1 MIRLNNITVTRN
13 GKTLFERLNWSA
25 ESHEHWVIRGEN
37 GSGKTVLLEILA
49 GIVTPRTGHV
59 AYDFIHET
67 DWTARY
73 NERKQKI
80 HYIPAHALQIFL
92 TSYHD
97 LFYQQRYYS
106 MDESAVP
113 RVRDILGD
121 DLKNL
126 KRFNFPPNLNIDEL
140 LELEVTRLSNGQL
153 KKVLLL
159 KNLLKEI
166 PRVILFD
173 YPFEGLDQDSRK
185 DLINLIDHFA
195 TIFGIQIILTDHH
208 HDLPKV
214 INRTLI
220 LKGGRISTT
229 GPIEPVASIAPVV
242 GDHRE
247 DKQNADAG
255 HPVVEMKNLTIAY
268 QGKKIIENL
277 SWTIRK
283 GERWALTGKNGSGKT
298 TLFSLIFADHPMA
311 YSQQVYLFGKR
322 RGTGES
328 IWDIKKR
335 MTYLG
340 PEQFHFLNP
349 GAVLY
354 TAREFILQQQHNNI
368 AEKLN
373 TLIRFFEAD
382 RFMDNPVRQL
392 SSGELQCMLLINSF
406 LRDKELLLLDEPFQ
420 FLDPER
426 KELLNRYLD
435 QVLHDDTTLIL
446 ITHYEEDIALWT
458 RHRMKLEQKGT

>member
-1 MIRLNNITVTRN
+1 MIKLNNVTISRN
-13 GKTLFERLNWSA
+13 GIALFEKLNWSI
-25 ESHEHWVIRGEN
+25 EKHEHWVIRGEN
-37 GSGKTVLLEILA
+37 GAGKTLLLEILA
-49 GIVTPRTGHV
+49 GMITPIEGNIE
-59 AYDFIHET
+59 YDFIHET

-106 MDESAVP
+106 MDESAIP
-113 RVRDILGD
+113 LVRDILGD
-121 DLKNL
+121 DIKSL
-126 KRFNFPPNLNIDEL
+126 KRFDFPPNLNIDGL
-140 LELEVTRLSNGQL
+140 LELEITRLSNGQL

-195 TIFGIQIILTDHH
+195 NTFAIQIVLTDHH

-220 LKGGRISTT
+220 LKDFKIQPT
-229 GPIEPVASIAPVV
+229 GPIEPSSSIIP
-242 GDHRE
+242 GTLNHKEGNQNE
-247 DKQNADAG
+247 DTSP
-255 HPVVEMKNLTIAY
+255 PVVEMKNLTIAY
-268 QGKKIIENL
+268 KGKKIINNL
-277 SWTIRK
+277 NWTIRK

-298 TLFSLIFADHPMA
+298 TLFSLIYADHPMA
-311 YSQQVYLFGKR
+311 YSQQIYLFGKR

-335 MTYLG
+335 MTYFG
-340 PEQFHFLNP
+340 PEQIHFLNP
-349 GAVLY
+349 GAVLH
-354 TAREFILQQQHNNI
+354 TARKLIMQQQHNDN
-368 AEKLN
+368 EERLKQ
-373 TLIRFFEAD
+373 LIRFFNAD
-382 RFMDNPVRQL
+382 TFMDKPVRQL

-406 LRDKELLLLDEPFQ
+406 ISDKELLLLDEPFQ
-420 FLDPER
+420 FLDPVR
-426 KELLNRYLD
+426 KELVNRYLHH
-435 QVLHDDTTLIL
+435 VLHEDSTLIL
-446 ITHYEEDIALWT
+446 ITHYEEDVAMWT
-458 RHRMKLEQKGT
+458 QHRMNLEPQST